1 MADRNI
7 AFLRQV
13 EPTVVKLEG
22 GEARLLFTL
31 RAAAAM
37 EAELGTDMSLLRV
50 DGGASANNFL
60 MQFQSDVL
68 GVRVLRPKV
77 VETTAMGAA
86 MLAGRAVGLW
96 NDAQLRGLQTPDREF
111 SPAMDEAERNRL
123 LRQWKRAT
131 ERSAGWAYEG

>member
-1 MADRNI
+1 MGLTRGTGRAHI
-7 AFLRQV
+7 V
-13 EPTVVKLEG
+13 
-22 GEARLLFTL
+22 
-31 RAAAAM
+31 RAALESIAYQAADVIAAM

-111 SPAMDEAERNRL
+111 VPAMDEAERSRL